1 MKNPLALAALLFAAA
16 AAADTPKVVDVAIP
30 IAGYMDG
37 LQNEGVQ
44 ELPSIVVFRPNGDCL
59 GIIDTA
65 KVAQIAPQFE
75 RIERD
80 GLIKCSV
87 TMSKHFDK
95 TGTAQTPAAAVHVQ
109 LVLLE
114 ASVCTL
120 CPGYIDEVQKIVDA
134 RTNARLV
141 VVRVKT
147 R

>member
-1 MKNPLALAALLFAAA
+1 MKTALALAALLFTAV
-16 AAADTPKVVDVAIP
+16 AAADTPKVVDVGIP
-30 IAGYMDG
+30 IGAYMEG

-44 ELPSIVVFRPNGDCL
+44 ELPSIVVFKPNGDCL

-65 KVAQIAPQFE
+65 KTDEIAPQFE
-75 RIERD
+75 RIVRD
-80 GLIKCSV
+80 GVIKCSV

-95 TGTAQTPAAAVHVQ
+95 TGTAQTPAATVHLQ

-120 CPGYIDEVQKIVDA
+120 CPGYIDEVQKIVDS
-134 RTNARLV
+134 RTSARLV
-141 VVRVKT
+141 VVRVRT